1 MDEMKGEI
9 EAENFL
15 LLALADTERLAAKK
29 ATIYSKL
36 LTDMRLAENMG
47 ALAIRHEHRAERLE
61 KKATGRVKNEEL

>member
-1 MDEMKGEI
+1 MEEMKGGI

-47 ALAIRHEHRAERLE
+47 ALAIRHERRAERLE
-61 KKATGRVKNEEL
+61 KKATGEGKK